1 MNLGAIEKLG
11 VMKRSQK
18 EKWEGENSRRADMGM
33 LVSGYLVLLSWD
45 NQVFKNALGWVRLK
59 DLLILVGWT

>member
-18 EKWEGENSRRADMGM
+18 KWEGENSRRADMGM